1 MKIKLGAFDLLSEEI
16 SVVLSELGIEEETRP
31 QEDAIPPI
39 LDGDNTLLIA
49 PTGIGKTEAAFL
61 PLLEKI
67 LRSDTGGFSLL
78 YITPLKALNRD
89 MIARMKEFSE
99 RLDFDVGVRHGDT
112 SRKERR
118 KQAEDPPDVLVTTPE
133 TLQIMFTGS
142 KLRKGLENVRY
153 VVVDELNELAEDE
166 RGTQLSLALERLTE
180 LCERD
185 FQRIGLSATVGSP
198 RKVKDFLVGVDRDA
212 VIIET
217 TGKRE
222 LDVRVERARVNK
234 DRDKELSDVMRCD
247 IRKAASLRL
256 CKGFIED
263 HESTLFFVNTRD
275 AAETLSSSYTLW
287 REEYPD
293 EDFPIGVHHGSLS
306 KEARIDMEESFKE
319 GKLKGL
325 ICTSSMELGID
336 VGRTD
341 LVLQYQSPRQVTR
354 LIQRVGRS
362 GHRIDEVSKGRII
375 STTKD
380 DIAEAAVIAEKGKKR
395 DLERTEIPE
404 EPLSVLANQLIS
416 TVHTEKELDPDG
428 FFTLAKRAYPFRD
441 LEKDLYEDLLEQL
454 AEIKVI
460 WKDEEKGKIG
470 KRRASLDYFYDN
482 ISMIPDE
489 KTYLIR
495 DVSGRGVIGSLD
507 ESFVASNI
515 EEGEVI
521 TLQGKAWRIVELEE
535 EEVMVEQV
543 GNIGKIP
550 DWTGEDIPVP
560 FEVAQEVGRLRRE
573 GWEGRFEEIPVSEEG
588 RDTFSRYLRDQ
599 EGWDTATDDKI
610 VIEVEKETA
619 VVNACFGTQINETLG
634 HLFASLLSARV
645 GESVALQT
653 DPYRIM
659 MDLPRRISPEKIEE
673 VLHDTETETLSE
685 LLKKV
690 LERSNFFKW
699 KFLHVGKKFGAI
711 EKDADWRKINM
722 DRIIDTFK
730 GTVLYDE
737 AVNKTLRD
745 NMDIQGTKKVLNKI
759 KRGEIEVVFSEKG
772 ISPMGE
778 AGLEKHKQF
787 LTPDRVSK
795 AILDSFKERLE
806 SEKMIMK
813 CLRCG
818 NRRRKRIEDIDKPN
832 CPNCGSSMVAPL
844 HPYQEEE
851 IVDKENEKM
860 DEEEKKELKKYYKLA
875 DLARVY
881 KNRAVMAL
889 AARGVGHQKAGRI
902 LSKRHKD
909 EDDFLK
915 DLLEAEI
922 QYARTK
928 RFWD

>member
-1 MKIKLGAFDLLSEEI
+1 MGAFDLLSDDI
-16 SVVLSELGIEEETRP
+16 TSVLSELGIEDETKP
-31 QEDAIPPI
+31 QQDAIPPI
-39 LDGDNTLLIA
+39 LDGKNSLVIA
-49 PTGIGKTEAAFL
+49 PTGIGKTEAALL
-61 PLLEKI
+61 PILEKV
-67 LRSDTGGFSLL
+67 LKEDTDGFSLL

-89 MIARMKEFSE
+89 MIRRVKEFSE

-118 KQAEDPPDVLVTTPE
+118 RQAETPPDVLITTPE

-142 KLRKGLENVRY
+142 KLRKGLKNVRY

-166 RGTQLSLALERLTE
+166 RGSQLALALERLVA
-180 LCERD
+180 LCGRD
-185 FQRIGLSATVGSP
+185 FQRVGLSATVGSP
-198 RKVKDFLVGVDRDA
+198 EKVRDFLVGTKRDG

-217 TGKRE
+217 SKKRE
-222 LDVRVERARVNK
+222 LDVQVKKPVVDEK
-234 DRDKELSDVMRCD
+234 RDKRLSEIMRCD
-247 IRKAASLRL
+247 VEKAASMRV
-256 CKGFIED
+256 CKKLIEG
-263 HESTLFFVNTRD
+263 HQSTLFFVNTRD

-287 REEYPD
+287 REELSSED
-293 EDFPIGVHHGSLS
+293 DFPIGVHHGSLS
-306 KEARIDMEESFKE
+306 KEARIEMEKRFKE
-319 GKLKGL
+319 GGLKGL

-362 GHRIDEVSKGRII
+362 GHRIGEVSKGRII
-375 STTKD
+375 STTID

-395 DLERTEIPE
+395 DLEKTEIPE

-416 TVHTEKELDPDG
+416 TVHTEKEIDPYG
-428 FFTLAKRAYPFRD
+428 FLKVVKRAYPFKD
-441 LEKDLYEDLLEQL
+441 LEKELYEELLDQL
-454 AEIKVI
+454 ADIRVI
-460 WKDEEKGKIG
+460 WRDEEKGKIG
-470 KRRASLDYFYDN
+470 KRRASLEYFYDN

-495 DVSGRGVIGSLD
+495 KVSNRSIIGSLD
-507 ESFVASNI
+507 ESFVASNV
-515 EEGEVI
+515 EVGEVI

-535 EEVMVEQV
+535 EEVLVEKV
-543 GNIGKIP
+543 GNVGRIP

-560 FEVAQEVGRLRRE
+560 FEVAQEVGRLRDE
-573 GWEGRFEEIPVSEEG
+573 GWNGRFEEYPVDQEAKKAFSDLLSE
-588 RDTFSRYLRDQ
+588 Q
-599 EGWDTATDDKI
+599 EGWEVATDRKV
-610 VIEVEKETA
+610 VIELEKETA

-659 MDLPRRISPEKIEE
+659 MKLPRRVAPEKFEE
-673 VLHDTETETLSE
+673 VLHDTETDTLSE
-685 LLKKV
+685 LLGKT
-690 LERSNFFKW
+690 LGRSNFFNW

-722 DRIIDTFK
+722 DRIIDTFED
-730 GTVLYDE
+730 TVLYEE

-745 NMDIQGTKKVLNKI
+745 NMDLEGAKKVLKKI
-759 KRGEIEVVFSEKG
+759 QNGEIDVVISEKG

-778 AGLEKHKQF
+778 AGLEKHKEF
-787 LTPDRVSK
+787 LSPDRVSK
-795 AILDSFKERLE
+795 AILDSLKERLE

-818 NRRRKRIEDIDKPN
+818 NRRRKRIEDIDKPK
-832 CPNCGSSMVAPL
+832 CSECGSSMVAPL
-844 HPYQEEE
+844 HPYQDEDL
-851 IVDKENEKM
+851 VDKESEKLS
-860 DEEEKKELKKYYKLA
+860 DDEKKQLKKYYKLA
-875 DLARVY
+875 DLARIY
-881 KNRAVMAL
+881 KRKALLAL

-902 LSKRHKD
+902 LSKRQRD
-909 EDDFLK
+909 EDEFLR